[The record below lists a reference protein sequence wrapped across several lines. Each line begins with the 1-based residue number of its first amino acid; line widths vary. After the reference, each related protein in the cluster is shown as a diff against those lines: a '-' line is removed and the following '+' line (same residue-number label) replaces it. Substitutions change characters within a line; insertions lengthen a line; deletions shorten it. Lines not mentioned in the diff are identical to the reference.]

1 MSQRLYS
8 DNPIFTQEAWA
19 NMNLIIKL
27 IAITFA
33 LTLISLPV
41 FGQMGN
47 SQMGEDMM
55 RGKAKEMMK
64 QGMELRD
71 KSGMMGM
78 GFMHSEGRNFGN
90 YVTFSVDNSTGAV
103 LNYGIS
109 GFTINVSG
117 FDFKDSATIGALTR
131 ITNKDRSVVIQL
143 HDNPASVI
151 NIKTNATT
159 TLIFTLASGVTA
171 TKEDKLI
178 NISADNI
185 TAYILA
191 TNATSINIAG
201 KEIRIE
207 STKGNIIF
215 RAAPANMPVMHKKFM
230 GEMMNNRAGAEV
242 SVGMLDKSSIVNYSD
257 DMNVIIR
264 SMEKNRMRMT
274 INSQDHSGKFI
285 LMDIDNT
292 SMMWN
297 ERQKIHLYLDNKSL
311 RQVMGEQELYDA
323 KESSFWLNMMGKNR
337 MQAVMY
343 IANFSER
350 QVDIV
355 VEDNVTSTATPEVT
369 ITSTPEVTKPAV
381 SGTPKTPGFE
391 VMIGLLGTAVAY
403 RIRRKL

>member
-1 MSQRLYS
+1 
-8 DNPIFTQEAWA
+8 
-19 NMNLIIKL
+19 MNLILKL
-27 IAITFA
+27 IAIVLA

-41 FGQMGN
+41 FGEMGDGK
-47 SQMGEDMM
+47 MGEDMM

-64 QGMELRD
+64 EGMELRD
-71 KSGMMGM
+71 KGGMMGM
-78 GFMHSEGRNFGN
+78 GFMHNEGRSFGN
-90 YVTFSVDNSTGAV
+90 YVTFSVDSSTGAV

-109 GFTINVSG
+109 GFTVFDYINVSS
-117 FDFKDSATIGALTR
+117 FNFKDSTTMGAQTR

-143 HDNPASVI
+143 HDNPAAVI
-151 NIKTNATT
+151 NIKTSATT
-159 TLIFTLASGVTA
+159 TLIFTLASGVNA
-171 TKEDKLI
+171 TKEDKLV

-185 TAYILA
+185 KAYIVA
-191 TNATSINIAG
+191 ANATSINIAG
-201 KEIRIE
+201 REIRID

-215 RAAPANMPVMHKKFM
+215 RATPVNLPTMHRNFM
-230 GEMMNNRAGAEV
+230 EEMMKNRAGAEV
-242 SVGMLDKSSIVNYSD
+242 SVGKSDKSSIVNYSD
-257 DMNVIIR
+257 DMNVMIR

-285 LMDIDNT
+285 MMDIDNT

-297 ERQKIHLYLDNKSL
+297 ERQKIRLYLDNESL
-311 RQVMGEQELYDA
+311 RQVMSEKELYDA
-323 KESSFWLNMMGKNR
+323 KESSFWLNMMGRNR

-369 ITSTPEVTKPAV
+369 KPAV

-391 VMIGLLGTAVAY
+391 VMIGLLGAAVAY

>member
-1 MSQRLYS
+1 
-8 DNPIFTQEAWA
+8 
-19 NMNLIIKL
+19 MNIIIKL
-27 IAITFA
+27 IAIALA

-41 FGQMGN
+41 FGQMGD
-47 SQMGEDMM
+47 SKLGEDMM

-64 QGMELRD
+64 EGKDLRE
-71 KSGMMGM
+71 KGGMMGM
-78 GFMHSEGRNFGN
+78 GFMHREGKSFGN
-90 YVTFSVDNSTGAV
+90 YVTFSVDNSTGTV

-109 GFTINVSG
+109 GFTVFDSINVSG
-117 FDFKDSATIGALTR
+117 FNFKDSATMGALTR

-143 HDNPASVI
+143 HDNPAAVI

-171 TKEDKLI
+171 TKEDKLV

-185 TAYILA
+185 TAYIVA
-191 TNATSINIAG
+191 SNATSINIAG
-201 KEIRIE
+201 REIRIE

-215 RAAPANMPVMHKKFM
+215 RAVPLNMPVMNRKFM
-230 GEMMNNRAGAEV
+230 EEMMKNRAGAEV
-242 SVGMLDKSSIVNYSD
+242 SVGKSDKSSIVNYSD
-257 DMNVIIR
+257 DMNVMIR

-285 LMDIDNT
+285 MMDIDNT

-297 ERQKIHLYLDNKSL
+297 EKQKIRLYLDNKSL
-311 RQVMGEQELYDA
+311 RQVMSEQELYDA
-323 KESSFWLNMMGKNR
+323 KESSFWLNMMGRNR

-355 VEDNVTSTATPEVT
+355 VEDEVT
-369 ITSTPEVTKPAV
+369 ESAV

-391 VMIGLLGTAVAY
+391 VMIGLLGTALAY
-403 RIRRKL
+403 RMRRKL

>member
-1 MSQRLYS
+1 
-8 DNPIFTQEAWA
+8 
-19 NMNLIIKL
+19 
-27 IAITFA
+27 
-33 LTLISLPV
+33 
-41 FGQMGN
+41 MGDGK
-47 SQMGEDMM
+47 MGEDMM

-78 GFMHSEGRNFGN
+78 GFMHSEGRSFGN
-90 YVTFSVDNSTGAV
+90 YVTFSVDSSNGAV

-109 GFTINVSG
+109 GFTVFDSINVSG
-117 FDFKDSATIGALTR
+117 FDFKDSAIMGALTR

-143 HDNPASVI
+143 HDNPAAVI
-151 NIKTNATT
+151 NIKTNGTT
-159 TLIFTLASGVTA
+159 TLIFTLASGVAA
-171 TKEDKLI
+171 TKEDKI
-178 NISADNI
+178 VNISADNI
-185 TAYILA
+185 TAYIVA
-191 TNATSINIAG
+191 TNATSISIAG
-201 KEIRIE
+201 QEIRIE

-215 RAAPANMPVMHKKFM
+215 RAAPANMPVVNKKFM
-230 GEMMNNRAGAEV
+230 GEMMKNRAGAEI
-242 SVGMLDKSSIVNYSD
+242 SVGTSDKSSIVNYSE
-257 DMNVIIR
+257 DMNVTIR

-274 INSQDHSGKFI
+274 INSQDHSGKI
-285 LMDIDNT
+285 IMMDIDNT
-292 SMMWN
+292 SMRWN
-297 ERQKIHLYLDNKSL
+297 ESQKIHLYLDNKSL
-311 RQVMGEQELYDA
+311 RQVMSEQELYDA

-343 IANFSER
+343 IANFSEH

-355 VEDNVTSTATPEVT
+355 VEDNLTSTATPEVT

>member
-1 MSQRLYS
+1 
-8 DNPIFTQEAWA
+8 
-19 NMNLIIKL
+19 MNLILKL

-41 FGQMGN
+41 FGQMGDGK
-47 SQMGEDMM
+47 MGEDMM

-78 GFMHSEGRNFGN
+78 GFMHSEGRSFGN
-90 YVTFSVDNSTGAV
+90 YVTFSVDSSNGAV

-109 GFTINVSG
+109 GFTVFDSINVSG
-117 FDFKDSATIGALTR
+117 FDFKDSAIMGALTR

-143 HDNPASVI
+143 HDNPAAVI
-151 NIKTNATT
+151 NIKTNGTT
-159 TLIFTLASGVTA
+159 TLIFTLASGVAA
-171 TKEDKLI
+171 TKEDKI
-178 NISADNI
+178 VNISADNI
-185 TAYILA
+185 TAYIVA
-191 TNATSINIAG
+191 TNATSISIAG
-201 KEIRIE
+201 HEIRIE

-215 RAAPANMPVMHKKFM
+215 RAAPANMPVVNKKFM
-230 GEMMNNRAGAEV
+230 GEMMKNRAGAEI
-242 SVGMLDKSSIVNYSD
+242 SVGTSDKSSIVNYSE
-257 DMNVIIR
+257 DMNVTIR

-274 INSQDHSGKFI
+274 INSQDHSGKI
-285 LMDIDNT
+285 IMMDIDNT
-292 SMMWN
+292 SMRWN
-297 ERQKIHLYLDNKSL
+297 ESQKIHLYLDNKSL
-311 RQVMGEQELYDA
+311 RQVMSEQELYDA

-343 IANFSER
+343 IANFSEH

-355 VEDNVTSTATPEVT
+355 VEDNLTSTATPEVT

>member
-1 MSQRLYS
+1 
-8 DNPIFTQEAWA
+8 
-19 NMNLIIKL
+19 MNLILKS
-27 IAITFA
+27 IAIVLA

-41 FGQMGN
+41 FGQMGD
-47 SQMGEDMM
+47 SKIGEDMM

-64 QGMELRD
+64 EGKDIRE
-71 KSGMMGM
+71 KGGMMGM
-78 GFMHSEGRNFGN
+78 GFMHSEGRSFGN

-109 GFTINVSG
+109 GSTIFDYINVSG
-117 FDFKDSATIGALTR
+117 FNFKESATMGALTR

-143 HDNPASVI
+143 HDNPAAVI
-151 NIKTNATT
+151 NIKTNSTT
-159 TLIFTLASGVTA
+159 ILIFTLAQGVTA
-171 TKEDKLI
+171 TKEEKII

-185 TAYILA
+185 TAYIVVG
-191 TNATSINIAG
+191 NATSINIVG
-201 KEIRIE
+201 RDIRIE
-207 STKGNIIF
+207 ATKGSIIF
-215 RAAPANMPVMHKKFM
+215 RAAPANMPVLHRKFM
-230 GEMMNNRAGAEV
+230 GEMMKNRAGAEV
-242 SVGMLDKSSIVNYSD
+242 YVGTLDKSSIVNYSD
-257 DMNVIIR
+257 DMNVMIR

-285 LMDIDNT
+285 MMDINNT

-297 ERQKIHLYLDNKSL
+297 ERQKIRLYLDNKSL
-311 RQVMGEQELYDA
+311 RQVMSEQELYDS

-355 VEDNVTSTATPEVT
+355 VEDNITSTVTPEVT
-369 ITSTPEVTKPAV
+369 PTTTPEVTKTAV

-391 VMIGLLGTAVAY
+391 VMIGLLGTVVAY
-403 RIRRKL
+403 WMRRKL

>member
-1 MSQRLYS
+1 
-8 DNPIFTQEAWA
+8 
-19 NMNLIIKL
+19 MNLIIKL
-27 IAITFA
+27 IAIALA

-41 FGQMGN
+41 FGQMGDGKL
-47 SQMGEDMM
+47 GEDMM
-55 RGKAKEMMK
+55 RGKAKEMMTEGK
-64 QGMELRD
+64 DLREKGGMV
-71 KSGMMGM
+71 GM
-78 GFMHSEGRNFGN
+78 GFMHSEGRSFGN
-90 YVTFSVDNSTGAV
+90 YVTFSVDNSTSAV

-109 GFTINVSG
+109 GFTVFDSINVSG
-117 FDFKDSATIGALTR
+117 FNFKDSATMGAQTR
-131 ITNKDRSVVIQL
+131 ISNKDRSVVIQL
-143 HDNPASVI
+143 HDNPAAVI

-171 TKEDKLI
+171 TKEDKNV

-185 TAYILA
+185 TAYIVA
-191 TNATSINIAG
+191 SNATSINIAG

-215 RAAPANMPVMHKKFM
+215 RAAPGNMSVMNRKFM
-230 GEMMNNRAGAEV
+230 GEMMKNRAGAEV
-242 SVGMLDKSSIVNYSD
+242 SVGMSDKSSIVNYSD
-257 DMNVIIR
+257 DMNVMIR

-285 LMDIDNT
+285 MMDIDNT

-297 ERQKIHLYLDNKSL
+297 EGQKIRLYLDNKSL
-311 RQVMGEQELYDA
+311 KQVMSEQELYDA
-323 KESSFWLNMMGKNR
+323 NESSFWLNMMGRNR

-355 VEDNVTSTATPEVT
+355 VEDNVTSTATPEPT
-369 ITSTPEVTKPAV
+369 LTFTPEVTKTIV

-403 RIRRKL
+403 RMRRKL

>member
-1 MSQRLYS
+1 
-8 DNPIFTQEAWA
+8 
-19 NMNLIIKL
+19 MNLILKL
-27 IAITFA
+27 IAITLA

-41 FGQMGN
+41 FGQMVDGK
-47 SQMGEDMM
+47 MGEDMM

-64 QGMELRD
+64 EGMDIREKGGME
-71 KSGMMGM
+71 GM
-78 GFMHSEGRNFGN
+78 GFMHREGRSFGN

-109 GFTINVSG
+109 GFTVFDSINVSG
-117 FDFKDSATIGALTR
+117 FIFKDSATMGAQTK

-143 HDNPASVI
+143 HDNPAAVI

-171 TKEDKLI
+171 TKEDKII

-185 TAYILA
+185 TAYIA
-191 TNATSINIAG
+191 AANATSINIVG
-201 KEIRIE
+201 REVRIE

-215 RAAPANMPVMHKKFM
+215 RAALVNMPVMNRKFM
-230 GEMMNNRAGAEV
+230 GEMMKNRAGAEI
-242 SVGMLDKSSIVNYSD
+242 SVGMKDKSSIVNYSD
-257 DMNVIIR
+257 DMNVMIR

-285 LMDIDNT
+285 MMDIDNT

-297 ERQKIHLYLDNKSL
+297 EKQKIRLYLDNKSL
-311 RQVMGEQELYDA
+311 RQVMSEQELYDA
-323 KESSFWLNMMGKNR
+323 KESSFWLNMMGRNR

-343 IANFSER
+343 ISNFSER

-355 VEDNVTSTATPEVT
+355 VEDNVTSTVTPSV
-369 ITSTPEVTKPAV
+369 TPEVTKPAV

-403 RIRRKL
+403 RMRRKL